1 MVSLPTMNRLFV
13 IITISLLLT
22 ACHTRKTKQQPRT
35 HFTTD
40 VMLKITP
47 VKNQGKSALC
57 WAYAMLATI
66 ETEHLMRG
74 DSVHLSVDYVTRSMF
89 REQAQWYYLT
99 QGSRK
104 FTQRGMASGLLHL
117 ISSYGLLAYDTY
129 REPLVNI
136 SVLERKLAHTCDMA
150 IAQRAGWMST
160 EQRISHI
167 LDQTLGYLPRAQFMF
182 SAQYTPHQ
190 FARSVC
196 RENEYKA
203 ITSFTHHPFYT
214 SFVLEVP
221 DNIYQDTFLNLPLDS
236 MMSVI
241 ERTVR
246 SGHPVCWEGDISE
259 PGFCFEQGVARL
271 KNQPHT
277 ITQTLRQH
285 AFETFRTTDDHCMTI
300 VGLAHDSKGNKFF
313 ICKNSW
319 GTDNPFNGLMYVSY
333 NYIKLKTIAIWVPTP
348 L

>member
-129 REPLVNI
+129 HEPLVNI

-182 SAQYTPHQ
+182 SAQYTPH
-190 FARSVC
+190 
-196 RENEYKA
+196 
-203 ITSFTHHPFYT
+203 
-214 SFVLEVP
+214 
-221 DNIYQDTFLNLPLDS
+221 
-236 MMSVI
+236 
-241 ERTVR
+241 
-246 SGHPVCWEGDISE
+246 
-259 PGFCFEQGVARL
+259 
-271 KNQPHT
+271 
-277 ITQTLRQH
+277 
-285 AFETFRTTDDHCMTI
+285 
-300 VGLAHDSKGNKFF
+300 
-313 ICKNSW
+313 
-319 GTDNPFNGLMYVSY
+319 
-333 NYIKLKTIAIWVPTP
+333 
-348 L
+348 